1 MKLLHAR
8 KNRKYPFQKD
18 SDMTK
23 LKKKITKKPFS
34 LPVKNSR
41 KCPLPVKKSYGPK
54 KEKSSLERKR
64 ERPILTKKIST
75 KKWH

>member
-23 LKKKITKKPFS
+23 LKKKNNQEAVFFTSKKF
-34 LPVKNSR
+34 
-41 KCPLPVKKSYGPK
+41 
-54 KEKSSLERKR
+54 EKVPAAR
-64 ERPILTKKIST
+64 EEIVRP
-75 KKWH
+75 